1 MTLDADIT
9 TTPGVYV
16 LEIAMIGST
25 VFYAIKWP
33 NSGGTVTSIGDHIQS
48 IDDYWYID
56 GVNTGVK
63 ATGAAFTYDDF
74 TEEQLAALKGPKGD
88 PGDTGPQ
95 GPKGDP
101 GDTGTQG
108 PKGDTGDNGTDTV
121 VICLCMQSPPS
132 LFDGMIWVK
141 GGTNTPVYYTA
152 VGGVTVKTEMPSDI
166 TG

>member
-1 MTLDADIT
+1 ML
-9 TTPGVYV
+9 P
-16 LEIAMIGST
+16 
-25 VFYAIKWP
+25 K
-33 NSGGTVTSIGDHIQS
+33 GDKG
-48 IDDYWYID
+48 D
-56 GVNTGVK
+56 TGE
-63 ATGAAFTYDDF
+63 AGAQGAAFTYDDF
-74 TEEQLAALKGPKGD
+74 TEEQLAALK
-88 PGDTGPQ
+88 
-95 GPKGDP
+95 
-101 GDTGTQG
+101 G

>member
-16 LEIAMIGST
+16 LEIAKIGNT

-33 NSGGTVTSIGDHIQS
+33 NSGGTVTSIGDHIQ
-48 IDDYWYID
+48 ITEGYWYID
-56 GVNTGVK
+56 GVNTGVP

-74 TEEQLAALKGPKGD
+74 TEEQLAALK
-88 PGDTGPQ
+88 
-95 GPKGDP
+95 
-101 GDTGTQG
+101 G

>member
-16 LEIAMIGST
+16 LEIAKIGNT

-33 NSGGTVTSIGDHIQS
+33 NSGGTVTSIGDHIQ
-48 IDDYWYID
+48 ITEGYWYID
-56 GVNTGVK
+56 GVNTGVP

-88 PGDTGPQ
+88 
-95 GPKGDP
+95 
-101 GDTGTQG
+101 
-108 PKGDTGDNGTDTV
+108 TGDNGTDTV
-121 VICLCMQSPPS
+121 VICLCMRSPPS